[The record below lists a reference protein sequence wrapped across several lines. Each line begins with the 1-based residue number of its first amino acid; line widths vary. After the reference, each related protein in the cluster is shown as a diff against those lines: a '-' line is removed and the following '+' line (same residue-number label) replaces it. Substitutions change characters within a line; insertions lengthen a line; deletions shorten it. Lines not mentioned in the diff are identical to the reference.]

1 MSLLFHLNVED
12 LCFSVLSEVKYTH
25 DRGLLLALLD
35 FINSSNLLK
44 I

>member
-12 LCFSVLSEVKYTH
+12 LFFSMLSEVKYTH